1 MAGWLAGAS
10 NPVLYWE
17 LMSAI
22 PNRST
27 TTRADSVN
35 AGGLRSLFAF
45 FQEHRSSGSPLVLAT
60 VVATSGTT
68 YRKRGAQM
76 LIRNDHQWHGLL
88 SGGCLEGDLAAH
100 ANEVFAGGQARI
112 IDYALSAM
120 TDAVWGFGLGCDGSV
135 RILLQRLD
143 AANAWEPYASI
154 VDAVERGTTGRL
166 VLLCGSTNPAA
177 PIGSWL
183 LEREAS
189 PTLGSLSPLPLPL
202 PVAATA
208 HGATE
213 AEITLQGQSYHC
225 VIIPVPHLPRIVI
238 LGGGPDAV
246 PLTQFAAQMGWH
258 VVVADHRP
266 AYADPRRFPCAD
278 RVLLAP
284 GQVLPADLDLSSADA
299 IVVMSHNLA
308 ADERY
313 VALAAASRAPYI
325 GLLGPAARKAKL
337 LSTLPATSLADARF
351 RGPVGLDLGGE
362 GPESIALSIV
372 AEIQAMLHGRLSQPR

>member
-1 MAGWLAGAS
+1 VS
-10 NPVLYWE
+10 
-17 LMSAI
+17 
-22 PNRST
+22 
-27 TTRADSVN
+27 

-45 FQEHRSSGSPLVLAT
+45 FHEHRRSGAPLVLAT

-100 ANEVFAGGQARI
+100 ANELFAGGQARI

-154 VDAVERGTTGRL
+154 VDAVERRASGRL
-166 VLLCGSTNPAA
+166 VLLCASTSAELQV
-177 PIGSWL
+177 GLWS
-183 LEREAS
+183 LERESS
-189 PTLGSLSPLPLPL
+189 PTIGPLARLSLPL
-202 PVAATA
+202 PVAVSGSAA
-208 HGATE
+208 AE
-213 AEITLQGQSYHC
+213 ADIALNGQSYQC
-225 VIIPVPHLPRIVI
+225 VVLPLPHLPRLVI
-238 LGGGPDAV
+238 LGGGPDAA
-246 PLTQFAAQMGWH
+246 PLTQFAAQMGWY

-266 AYADPRRFPCAD
+266 AYADPGRLPCAD
-278 RVLLAP
+278 RVVLAP
-284 GQVLPADLDLSSADA
+284 GQALPADLDLSSADA

-313 VALAAASRAPYI
+313 VALAAQSQAPYI
-325 GLLGPAARKAKL
+325 GLLGPAARRAKL
-337 LSTLPATSLADARF
+337 LSTLPAAFLTDGRF

-372 AEIQAMLHGRLSQPR
+372 AEIQAVLHGKSFTREER

>member
-1 MAGWLAGAS
+1 MYCG
-10 NPVLYWE
+10 

-22 PNRST
+22 PTPAATPRS
-27 TTRADSVN
+27 DSVN
-35 AGGLRSLFAF
+35 AGGLRSLFTF
-45 FQEHRSSGSPLVLAT
+45 FHEHRSSGSPLVLAT
-60 VVATSGTT
+60 VVATAGTT

-100 ANEVFAGGQARI
+100 ATEIFAGGQARI

-154 VDAVERGTTGRL
+154 VEAVERGASGRL
-166 VLLCGSTNPAA
+166 VLLCSSTNPAA
-177 PIGSWL
+177 PVGLWSLNRDELPATGPLASL
-183 LEREAS
+183 L
-189 PTLGSLSPLPLPL
+189 LSLPSGLAAQAAEQADIVVAGQTYECVGFPL
-202 PVAATA
+202 
-208 HGATE
+208 
-213 AEITLQGQSYHC
+213 
-225 VIIPVPHLPRIVI
+225 PHLPRLII

-266 AYADPRRFPCAD
+266 AYADPQRFPYAD

-284 GQVLPADLDLSSADA
+284 GQVLPPELDLSGADA
-299 IVVMSHNLA
+299 IVIMSHNLA

-313 VALAAASRAPYI
+313 VAVAAQSRAPYI

-337 LSTLPATSLADARF
+337 LSTLPAESRTDARF

-372 AEIQAMLHGRLSQPR
+372 AEIQAVVHGRLPLNR

>member
-1 MAGWLAGAS
+1 
-10 NPVLYWE
+10 
-17 LMSAI
+17 MSAI
-22 PNRST
+22 PTPAAAPRS
-27 TTRADSVN
+27 DSVN
-35 AGGLRSLFAF
+35 AGGLRSLFTF
-45 FQEHRSSGSPLVLAT
+45 FHEHRSSGSPLVLAT
-60 VVATSGTT
+60 VVATAGTT

-76 LIRNDHQWHGLL
+76 LIRNDNQWHGLL

-100 ANEVFAGGQARI
+100 ATEIFAGGQARI

-154 VDAVERGTTGRL
+154 VEAVERGASGRL
-166 VLLCGSTNPAA
+166 VLLCSSTNPAA
-177 PIGSWL
+177 PVGLWSLHRDELPATGPLASL
-183 LEREAS
+183 L
-189 PTLGSLSPLPLPL
+189 LSLPSGLAAQIAEQADIVVAGQTYECVGFPL
-202 PVAATA
+202 
-208 HGATE
+208 
-213 AEITLQGQSYHC
+213 
-225 VIIPVPHLPRIVI
+225 PHLPRLII

-266 AYADPRRFPCAD
+266 AYADPGRFPCAD
-278 RVLLAP
+278 RVVLAP
-284 GQVLPADLDLSSADA
+284 DQVLPADLDLSSADA
-299 IVVMSHNLA
+299 IVIMSHNLA

-313 VALAAASRAPYI
+313 VSLAAQSRAPYV

-337 LSTLPATSLADARF
+337 LSTLPEAFLADGRF

-372 AEIQAMLHGRLSQPR
+372 AEIQAVLHGKAFTREER

>member
-1 MAGWLAGAS
+1 MYCG
-10 NPVLYWE
+10 

-22 PNRST
+22 PTAST
-27 TTRADSVN
+27 TLRSRTTN

-45 FQEHRSSGSPLVLAT
+45 FHEHRSSGSPLVLAT
-60 VVATSGTT
+60 VIATSGTT

-100 ANEVFAGGQARI
+100 AADVFAGGQARI

-143 AANAWEPYASI
+143 AANQWEPYASLAN
-154 VDAVERGTTGRL
+154 AVERGVPGRL
-166 VLLCGSTNPAA
+166 VLLCGSSDPHAPVGLWSLECAGQPA
-177 PIGSWL
+177 IGPL
-183 LEREAS
+183 AEL
-189 PTLGSLSPLPLPL
+189 SLALPQGMGARTPEQSDVVDRGRTYECVGLPLP
-202 PVAATA
+202 
-208 HGATE
+208 H
-213 AEITLQGQSYHC
+213 
-225 VIIPVPHLPRIVI
+225 VPRLVI
-238 LGGGPDAV
+238 LGGGPDAP
-246 PLTQFAAQMGWH
+246 PLTQFAAQLGWH
-258 VVVADHRP
+258 VIVADHRA
-266 AYADPRRFPCAD
+266 AYADPARFPCAD
-278 RVLLAP
+278 RVVLAP
-284 GQVLPADLDLSSADA
+284 DQILPADLDLSLADA
-299 IVVMSHNLA
+299 IVIMSHNLA

-313 VALAAASRAPYI
+313 VAAAAQSRARYI

-337 LSTLPATSLADARF
+337 LSTLPAASMTDARF

-372 AEIQAMLHGRLSQPR
+372 AEIQAMLHGRIPLGR

>member
-1 MAGWLAGAS
+1 MYCG
-10 NPVLYWE
+10 
-17 LMSAI
+17 LMSALPI
-22 PNRST
+22 PATATRS
-27 TTRADSVN
+27 DSVN

-45 FQEHRSSGSPLVLAT
+45 FHEHRRAGSPLVLAT

-100 ANEVFAGGQARI
+100 AADVFAGGQARI

-143 AANAWEPYASI
+143 AANAWEPYAGI
-154 VDAVERGTTGRL
+154 VEAVERGASGRL
-166 VLLCGSTNPAA
+166 VLLCDSTNAAA
-177 PIGSWL
+177 PVGFWS

-189 PTLGSLSPLPLPL
+189 PTIGPLARLSLPL
-202 PVAATA
+202 PVEVSGTAAA
-208 HGATE
+208 VAD
-213 AEITLQGQSYHC
+213 ITLQGQSYQC
-225 VIIPVPHLPRIVI
+225 VVLPLPHLPRLVI

-266 AYADPRRFPCAD
+266 AYADPGRFPCAD
-278 RVLLAP
+278 RVVLAP
-284 GQVLPADLDLSSADA
+284 DQVLPADLDLSSADA
-299 IVVMSHNLA
+299 IVIMSHNLA

-313 VALAAASRAPYI
+313 VALAAQSRAPYV

-337 LSTLPATSLADARF
+337 LSTLPETFLADGRF

-372 AEIQAMLHGRLSQPR
+372 AEIQAVLHGKAFTREER